1 MFERVDLL
9 SEDLRR
15 SLADPKVI
23 LPERHFALAL
33 DFATTEFQ
41 TAAAPTIPSAAAEAR
56 AGQNRAVPLT
66 SMRLD
71 PETRYRSILPLLAGV
86 LGAVY
91 LFVFVPLDRKAGSLD
106 TPLEQSWRKLAAAL
120 GQTNALK
127 LDFVSL
133 TNQFS
138 ETRTALTAFETAR
151 KQARARV
158 ELDAGLR
165 EQVSEPFL
173 LVDYKNEAGRRMD
186 ALARLAKQ
194 ENVVLE
200 PAVLAGFPEQSA
212 DMKEPALLWAELAF
226 LDSLLTTAI
235 NAKVTTIHF
244 IAAQMPLTNAPFAS
258 NGRSL
263 AELPMQIELTGRD
276 RQCRPVLADLA
287 VAGR

>member
-1 MFERVDLL
+1 
-9 SEDLRR
+9 
-15 SLADPKVI
+15 
-23 LPERHFALAL
+23 
-33 DFATTEFQ
+33 
-41 TAAAPTIPSAAAEAR
+41 
-56 AGQNRAVPLT
+56 
-66 SMRLD
+66 MRLD

-91 LFVFVPLDRKAGSLD
+91 LFVFVPIDRKAGSLD
-106 TPLEQSWRKLAAAL
+106 APLAQSWRRLAAAL

-133 TNQFS
+133 TNQLN
-138 ETRTALTAFETAR
+138 ETRAALTTFEIAR
-151 KQARARV
+151 KQARGRV
-158 ELDAGLR
+158 ELDAAWRAQLG
-165 EQVSEPFL
+165 EPFL
-173 LVDYKNEAGRRMD
+173 NVDYQYEAGRRMD

-235 NAKVTTIHF
+235 NAKVATIHS
-244 IAAQMPLTNAPFAS
+244 IAAQMPLNNAPPAN

-263 AELPMQIELTGRD
+263 AELPMQIELTGPISNVARFLQALPLRADEIKAAGLPAAPTNKPALFID
-276 RQCRPVLADLA
+276 RLVLRKQSPDKLDEVRVSLRA
-287 VAGR
+287 VGFVFQK